1 MRRIGIST
9 RLDTISGRD
18 ERRDALDV
26 RWAPLLWDLGYV
38 PISLS
43 NGLTDVA
50 SYLEALNLNG
60 FILSGGNDIG
70 SAPAR
75 DRLEKGVL
83 DYSLERGLP
92 VLGVCRGM
100 QFINDYCGGSLV
112 KVPGHVA
119 TRHNLVGR
127 WAKDHGFRNV
137 NSYHSQAI
145 LKDTLSE
152 DMVSLA
158 ESEDGIVEALLHKT
172 LPWLGI
178 MWHPEREQVPSE
190 SDLKLLKNHFYG
202 E

>member
-9 RLDTISGRD
+9 RLDAISGRD
-18 ERRDALDV
+18 ERRDALDG
-26 RWAPLLWDLGYV
+26 RWAPLLWHLGYV
-38 PISLS
+38 PVALS
-43 NGLTDVA
+43 NSLTDVQ
-50 SYLEALNLNG
+50 SYLEALNLSG

-70 SAPAR
+70 SAPDR

-83 DYSLERGLP
+83 DFSLERRLP

-112 KVPGHVA
+112 KVSGHVA
-119 TRHNLVGR
+119 TRHSLVGR
-127 WAKDHGFRNV
+127 WAKDHGFGNV

-145 LKDTLSE
+145 LEDTLSE
-152 DMVSLA
+152 YLVSLA
-158 ESEDGIVEALLHKT
+158 ESEDGIVEALRHKT

-178 MWHPEREQVPSE
+178 MWHPEREQVASE
-190 SDLKLLKNHFYG
+190 SDLALLKNHFNG